1 MMLTTIQKW
10 GNSRAV
16 RIPKALAVEVGLELG
31 TKVEIMSVDGE
42 LRIVPV
48 EEDHYDLDEL
58 LASVPD
64 DYEPEEWDVGPAV
77 GKEVWW

>member
-1 MMLTTIQKW
+1 MLTTIQKW

-48 EEDHYDLDEL
+48 EEDYYDLDEL
-58 LASVPD
+58 LASVPE

>member
-1 MMLTTIQKW
+1 MLTTIQKW

-16 RIPKALAVEVGLELG
+16 RIPKALAVEAGLELG

-48 EEDHYDLDEL
+48 EEEYYDLDEL

>member
-1 MMLTTIQKW
+1 MLTTIQKW

-31 TKVEIMSVDGE
+31 TKVEIKSVDGE

-48 EEDHYDLDEL
+48 VEEYYDLDEL

>member
-1 MMLTTIQKW
+1 MLTTIQKW

-48 EEDHYDLDEL
+48 EEDYYDLDEL

>member
-1 MMLTTIQKW
+1 MLTTIQKW

-16 RIPKALAVEVGLELG
+16 RIPKALAVEAGLELG

-48 EEDHYDLDEL
+48 EEDYYDLDEL